1 MINRLL
7 LRWGDSHVT
16 GTGGDF
22 SIMVEEKELIFKKF
36 KKLIFDRK
44 GYIYTHLTVPELQ
57 YNVLYYI

>member
-1 MINRLL
+1 M
-7 LRWGDSHVT
+7 T